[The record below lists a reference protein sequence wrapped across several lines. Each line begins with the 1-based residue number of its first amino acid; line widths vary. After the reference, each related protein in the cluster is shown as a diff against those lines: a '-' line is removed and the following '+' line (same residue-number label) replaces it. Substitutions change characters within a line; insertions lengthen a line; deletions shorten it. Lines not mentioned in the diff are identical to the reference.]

1 VYSARGAGDTALVFI
16 HGGLADREFW
26 APQLS
31 ALADRFRFGGDR
43 PECVYCRRSADRRVG
58 SPFSHREGIMRSFCL
73 LVVSGLLIAAP
84 ALAGDAAQ
92 VEKGKSLFAAQK
104 CSLCH
109 SVAGKGNAKGSLD
122 EIGSK
127 LKADEIRQWLVSP
140 KEMAEKAK
148 ATRKP
153 PMQSYEKLAKA
164 DLDALVAYLES
175 LKKK

>member
-1 VYSARGAGDTALVFI
+1 
-16 HGGLADREFW
+16 
-26 APQLS
+26 
-31 ALADRFRFGGDR
+31 
-43 PECVYCRRSADRRVG
+43 
-58 SPFSHREGIMRSFCL
+58 MRSLGL
-73 LVVSGLLIAAP
+73 LVVSGLLVAAP

-109 SVAGKGNAKGSLD
+109 SVAGKGNPKGPLD

-153 PMQSYEKLAKA
+153 PMQSYDKLAKA

-175 LKKK
+175 LKKKK